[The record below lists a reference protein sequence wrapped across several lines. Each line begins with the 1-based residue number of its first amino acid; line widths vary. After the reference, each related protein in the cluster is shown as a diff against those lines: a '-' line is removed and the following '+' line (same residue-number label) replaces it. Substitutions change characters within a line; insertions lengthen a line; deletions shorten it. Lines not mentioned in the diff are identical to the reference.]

1 MKLITLVQL
10 TDSGEEEES
19 IIAKLL
25 TVSGTRMHSKVKSGV
40 GGLMWKEDILSRIS
54 YALFG
59 CSR

>member
-25 TVSGTRMHSKVKSGV
+25 TVSGARGV
-40 GGLMWKEDILSRIS
+40 HLHVDCKMYQLIYNL
-54 YALFG
+54 
-59 CSR
+59 